1 MSGSMKIPIALSP
14 ISCADLVSF
23 ILQHHEAPTTL
34 ISCSPREAFLAELQA
49 SIQPAALQ
57 NASESV
63 SASQDDDLVS
73 TSLHPFLLPTI
84 HLIARSRSIN
94 LVFVPTLPHLR
105 AYLATY
111 AMSLTST
118 KHTSTAIRAGSQ
130 IPILGIW
137 GLARLHRSTAE
148 HSAQG
153 LSRTV
158 AAIVDA
164 ASLANQQLVLAE
176 PSRVSDIDHYGDAEA
191 SDETPAMSE
200 DAWKEHVP
208 LLSGSVRFG
217 GEDRHWAGKTVEVG
231 HVIAKWCRFV
241 KLDDEAM
248 GA

>member
-1 MSGSMKIPIALSP
+1 MALPP
-14 ISCADLVSF
+14 ISCADLMSF
-23 ILQHHEAPTTL
+23 ILQQHEAPTTL

-49 SIQPAALQ
+49 SIQPAASES
-57 NASESV
+57 ASESV
-63 SASQDDDLVS
+63 SASQEDDVVS
-73 TSLHPFLLPTI
+73 ASLHPLLVPTI

-94 LVFVPTLPHLR
+94 MVFIPTLPHLR

-111 AMSLTST
+111 VVTLNST
-118 KHTSTAIRAGSQ
+118 IHTSTAFEAGSQ
-130 IPILGIW
+130 IPILAIW

-158 AAIVDA
+158 AAAVEA
-164 ASLANQQLVLAE
+164 ASLANQRLVLAE
-176 PSRVSDIDHYGDAEA
+176 PSRFGEINHYGDAEA
-191 SDETPAMSE
+191 SDGTPAVSE

-217 GEDRHWAGKTVEVG
+217 GEDRYWAGKTVEVG

-241 KLDDEAM
+241 KLDDEAS
-248 GA
+248 GT

>member
-1 MSGSMKIPIALSP
+1 MKTPIALPP
-14 ISCADLVSF
+14 ISCADLISF

-34 ISCSPREAFLAELQA
+34 ISCSPREAFLAELRT
-49 SIQPAALQ
+49 SIRPAASES
-57 NASESV
+57 ASESV
-63 SASQDDDLVS
+63 SASQDDDVVS
-73 TSLHPFLLPTI
+73 ASLHPFLVPTI

-94 LVFVPTLPHLR
+94 LVFVSTLPHLR

-111 AMSLTST
+111 VGTLSST
-118 KHTSTAIRAGSQ
+118 THTSTAFKLGSQ
-130 IPILGIW
+130 IPILAVW
-137 GLARLHRSTAE
+137 GLARLHHSTAE

-158 AAIVDA
+158 AAAVEA

-176 PSRVSDIDHYGDAEA
+176 PSRVGEINHYGDAEA
-191 SDETPAMSE
+191 SDETIAVSE

-208 LLSGSVRFG
+208 LLSGSIRFG